1 MKLIYKN
8 LFNWNSLNNILL
20 VSSAIYDNDEQ
31 YLSFIYHL
39 YKRKKHL
46 FTIDVS
52 DYSSDNLEKLIEN
65 QKRTDYLTVIY
76 GTELLYILNENPFNN
91 IYLSDYPI
99 IFIEPES
106 FLSNIFYK
114 IKNIRKI
121 INRKYILNN
130 ILKFENFGEVE
141 GTINLILEMWD
152 YLK

>member
-99 IFIEPES
+99 IFIE
-106 FLSNIFYK
+106 L
-114 IKNIRKI
+114 R
-121 INRKYILNN
+121 NR
-130 ILKFENFGEVE
+130 
-141 GTINLILEMWD
+141 
-152 YLK
+152 